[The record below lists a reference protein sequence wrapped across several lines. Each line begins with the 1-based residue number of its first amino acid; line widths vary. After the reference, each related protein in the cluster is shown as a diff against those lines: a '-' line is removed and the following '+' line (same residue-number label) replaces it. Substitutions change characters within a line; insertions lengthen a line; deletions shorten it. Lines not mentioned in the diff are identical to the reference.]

1 MMWDIKQTKR
11 FSRLYKK
18 LHDNMVVDVDDAI
31 EKIQQN
37 PEIGDRKVGDLAA
50 LRVFKFRSNGQ
61 LYLLGYTLDETI
73 RLIYLESVGSHENF
87 YRDLKRSD

>member
-1 MMWDIKQTKR
+1 MIWDIKQTKR

-18 LHDNMVVDVDDAI
+18 LHDNIVVDVDSAI
-31 EKIQQN
+31 EKIQHN

-50 LRVFKFRSNGQ
+50 LRVLKFRSNGQ

-73 RLIYLESVGSHENF
+73 CLIYLESVGSHENF
-87 YRDLKRSD
+87 YRDLKRDN